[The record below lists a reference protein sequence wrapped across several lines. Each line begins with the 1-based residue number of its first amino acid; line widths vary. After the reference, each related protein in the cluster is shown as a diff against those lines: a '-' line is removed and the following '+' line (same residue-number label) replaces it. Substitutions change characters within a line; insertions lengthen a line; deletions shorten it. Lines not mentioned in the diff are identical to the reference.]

1 MRKFILLFLALILFA
16 PAYAADGVAD
26 FRNGLQS
33 FQTNGAD
40 ALLRAWYDA
49 KADSAKVTKLR
60 ERLIDI
66 TRPLG
71 PVVATEVFT
80 PLDLGAH
87 VQRLYGVVYF
97 EKRPLWIKA
106 EYYEINGR
114 RGLIALDFSLAAED
128 ILPLERDKFRE

>member
-1 MRKFILLFLALILFA
+1 MRKLTLLLFALTLFA
-16 PAYAADGVAD
+16 PAYAADGMVD

-33 FQTNGAD
+33 FQSNGAD

-49 KADSAKVTKLR
+49 KSDSAKITKHR

-80 PLDLGAH
+80 PLDLGSH
-87 VQRLYGVVYF
+87 VQRLYGVIYF

-114 RGLIALDFSLAAED
+114 RGFIALDFSLAAED
-128 ILPLERDKFRE
+128 ILPLERDKFRD